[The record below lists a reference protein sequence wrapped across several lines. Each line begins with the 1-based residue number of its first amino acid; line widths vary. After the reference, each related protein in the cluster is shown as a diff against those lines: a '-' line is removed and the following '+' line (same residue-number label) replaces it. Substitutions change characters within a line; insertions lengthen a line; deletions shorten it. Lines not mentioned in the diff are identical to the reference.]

1 MAHFSLSS
9 TIKSYPT
16 FPYEAIKDT
25 VLGKSYNLSLAFVGV
40 ARAKKLNIAYRQKD
54 YVPNVL
60 SFPLDGTTGEIYICP
75 EVAKKQAKDF
85 DLSVDGYIAYL
96 FIHGCV
102 HLKGHD
108 HGDTMDRLEKKYVKQ
123 FRIS

>member
-1 MAHFSLSS
+1 MAHFSLSH
-9 TIKSYPT
+9 TVKSYPT
-16 FPYEAIKDT
+16 FPYEVMKDAI
-25 VLGKSYNLSLAFVGV
+25 LGKNYVLSLAFVGE
-40 ARAKKLNIAYRQKD
+40 ARAQKLNIAYRQKD
-54 YVPNVL
+54 YIPNVL
-60 SFPLDGTTGEIYICP
+60 SFPLDETTGEIFICP

-85 DLSVDGYIAYL
+85 DLSIDGYIAYL

-108 HGDTMDRLEKKYVKQ
+108 HGDTMDKLEQKYVKQ

>member
-9 TIKSYPT
+9 TVAKYPEH
-16 FPYEAIKDT
+16 PYETIKDT
-25 VLGKSYNLSLAFVGV
+25 ILGKSYSLSLNFIGES
-40 ARAKKLNIAYRQKD
+40 RAQKLNIAYRKKD
-54 YVPNVL
+54 YIPNVL
-60 SFPLDGTTGEIYICP
+60 SFPLDEKTGEMFICP
-75 EVAKKQAKDF
+75 KVAKSQAKDF